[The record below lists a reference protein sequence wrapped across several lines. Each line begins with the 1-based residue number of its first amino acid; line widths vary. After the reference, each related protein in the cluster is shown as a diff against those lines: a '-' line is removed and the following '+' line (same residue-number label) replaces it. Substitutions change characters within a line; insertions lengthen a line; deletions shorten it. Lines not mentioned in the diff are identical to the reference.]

1 MLEENIS
8 KYRINSSY
16 LWILD
21 FFFVY
26 FYFPNIL
33 RQTCGTLVTI
43 KLSYISTSQV
53 GNKEGE
59 KWGQTVLSASLPNTE
74 KWESWSQKA
83 IKDLEK
89 VSFTP
94 SGMEDGET

>member
-1 MLEENIS
+1 MHITVSHFHRVTERKSMLEENIS

-33 RQTCGTLVTI
+33 QQTCGTLVTI

-53 GNKEGE
+53 GNEEVE
-59 KWGQTVLSASLPNTE
+59 KWGQTDCFVRELA
-74 KWESWSQKA
+74 
-83 IKDLEK
+83 
-89 VSFTP
+89 
-94 SGMEDGET
+94 